1 MLTLTCE
8 VFMKTILLVEDDA
21 TLNRNIAF
29 ALEAEGYNVITADN
43 VQNGLALADKANLIL
58 LDVML
63 PDGSGLDFCERLQS
77 SSSVPVIFLTS
88 CDEEKDILKGFDC
101 GCDDYITKP
110 FRLKVLISR
119 IRAVFRR
126 CAPELPDN
134 IELTAVEQKLLEY
147 LMINKEHF
155 LTREQLLEYLWDS
168 KGCFVND
175 NTLSV
180 NISRLRDKLRSSSSG
195 QIVTKRGM
203 GYKWTDSTN

>member
-1 MLTLTCE
+1 
-8 VFMKTILLVEDDA
+8 MKTILVVEDDL

-29 ALEAEGYNVITADN
+29 ALEAEGYNIITADS
-43 VQNGLALADKANLIL
+43 VKNGLSLADKANLIL

-63 PDGSGLDFCERLQS
+63 PDGDGLGFCKKLRET
-77 SSSVPVIFLTS
+77 SSVPVIFLTS
-88 CDEEKDILKGFDC
+88 CDEEKDILRGFDC

-110 FRLKVLISR
+110 FRLRVLVSR

-126 CAPELPDN
+126 CAAELPE

-147 LMINKEHF
+147 LMLNRERY

-180 NISRLRDKLRSSSSG
+180 NISRLREKLRSSNAG